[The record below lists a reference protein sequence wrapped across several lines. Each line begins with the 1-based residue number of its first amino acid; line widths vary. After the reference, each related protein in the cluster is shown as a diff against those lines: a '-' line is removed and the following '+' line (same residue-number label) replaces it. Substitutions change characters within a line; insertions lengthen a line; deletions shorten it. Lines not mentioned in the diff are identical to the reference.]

1 MSHCIVV
8 IMNLNWEPI
17 KNWFGFTR
25 RERKSTFI
33 ILLIIVVIIGLRYT
47 IPDSQIAIEDIT
59 GVVSD
64 VGNQSDIYGHDSSSN
79 AEPFSFDPNTASY
92 DTLLKLGLAAKEA
105 KTLLSYRSKGG
116 KFRQP
121 SDIKKIYGIDG
132 AKAEKLVAFVNLKQD
147 TLQKVRGRYI
157 RQVSRFD
164 INISDS
170 ATLVKLP
177 GIGPVLSARIIK
189 YRHLLG
195 GFACIDQLKEVY
207 GLPEETFEL
216 IKGRVFA
223 DSMVITRINMNS
235 AGYKELS
242 RFPYFEK
249 YEVTA
254 ILKYREI
261 KGRITG
267 IGDLT
272 YNKLITAEKASK
284 VRPYLN
290 FDD

>member
-25 RERKSTFI
+25 RERKSAFI

-47 IPDSQIAIEDIT
+47 IPDSQIAIEDVT
-59 GVVSD
+59 GIVSNA
-64 VGNQSDIYGHDSSSN
+64 GNQSEISGLDSASN
-79 AEPFSFDPNTASY
+79 AEPFSFDPNTASL

-121 SDIKKIYGIDG
+121 SDIKKIYGIDS
-132 AKAEKLVAFVNLKQD
+132 AKAVKLVAFVHVKQD
-147 TLQKVRGRYI
+147 TLQKVRGRN
-157 RQVSRFD
+157 RQVSGFD
-164 INISDS
+164 INMSDS

-189 YRHLLG
+189 YRRLLG
-195 GFACIDQLKEVY
+195 GFASIAQLKEVY
-207 GLPEETFEL
+207 GLPEETYEL

-223 DSMVITRINMNS
+223 DSMMITRIGMNS

-272 YNKLITAEKASK
+272 NNKIITAEKASK

>member
-1 MSHCIVV
+1 MSQCIVV
-8 IMNLNWEPI
+8 LMNTNWEPI

-47 IPDSQIAIEDIT
+47 IPDSRIAIDVIT
-59 GVVSD
+59 GVGSD
-64 VGNQSDIYGHDSSSN
+64 EENQSDLNGHDNSSK
-79 AEPFSFDPNTASY
+79 AESFSFDPNTASY

-121 SDIKKIYGIDG
+121 SDIKKVYGIDE
-132 AKAEKLVAFVNLKQD
+132 AKAEKLVAFVSLKQD
-147 TLQKVRGRYI
+147 TLQQVRGRYI
-157 RQVSRFD
+157 RQISRFD
-164 INISDS
+164 INMNDS

-189 YRHLLG
+189 YRRLLG
-195 GFACIDQLKEVY
+195 GFARIEQLKEVY

-235 AGYKELS
+235 AGYLELS

-254 ILKYREI
+254 ILKYRVI
-261 KGRITG
+261 KGRIAG

-272 YNKLITAEKASK
+272 YNKLITAEKALM
-284 VRPYLN
+284 VRPYLK